1 MPGWV
6 PRWAARSAAG
16 LASLALPAAGLVVV
30 LAGFEAASRTD
41 LLPHRSFPPVTSIFA
56 ELGRISITGDYW
68 DAVGDTLRGWAVAML
83 LAFALAVPLGL
94 VIGATR
100 TGYLLARFTVDF
112 LRPIP
117 SVALIPLLVL
127 IYGTRP
133 ALKVTL
139 AVFGATFPLLFQAM
153 YAVRDV
159 DPVAKDTARSF
170 GLTPIQRLRW
180 VILPS
185 CVPFIVTGVRIAS
198 SIALILVVTGEYVVG
213 VEGVGKSVF
222 LAQSGAAYPRMY
234 AYVVTAGLLGLG
246 LDAGWQAGERWL
258 LSWHISQRQAD
269 AGSEAEAVAP

>member
-1 MPGWV
+1 MPEPERRKV
-6 PRWAARSAAG
+6 PPWLAG
-16 LASLALPAAGLVVV
+16 LLLPAGGLLVV
-30 LAGFEAASRTD
+30 LAAFEAASRTD

-56 ELGRISITGDYW
+56 ELGRVAVTGDYW
-68 DAVGDTLRGWAVAML
+68 QALGDTLRGWALAML
-83 LAFALAVPLGL
+83 LAFTIAVPLGL

-100 TGYLLARFTVDF
+100 LGYLLARFTVDF

-133 ALKVTL
+133 GLKITL

-159 DPVAKDTARSF
+159 DPVARDTARSC
-170 GLTPIQRLRW
+170 GLTGVQRLRW

-185 CVPFIVTGVRIAS
+185 CVPFVVTGVRIAS

-213 VEGVGKSVF
+213 VAGLGKSVF
-222 LAQSGAAYPRMY
+222 LAQSGAAYSRMY

-246 LDAGWQAGERWL
+246 LDTLLQWGERRL
-258 LSWHISQRQAD
+258 LFWHVSQRQE
-269 AGSEAEAVAP
+269 GR

>member
-1 MPGWV
+1 M
-6 PRWAARSAAG
+6 PRWLQR
-16 LASLALPAAGLVVV
+16 LALPAVGLVVV
-30 LAGFEAASRTD
+30 LGAFEAASRTD

-56 ELGRISITGDYW
+56 ELGRIAITGDYW
-68 DAVGDTLRGWAVAML
+68 DAVGDTLRGWALAML
-83 LAFALAVPLGL
+83 LAFAIAVPLGL

-100 TGYLLARFTVDF
+100 VGYLLARFTVDF

-133 ALKVTL
+133 ALKVAL

-170 GLTPIQRLRW
+170 GLTGPQRLRW

-185 CVPFIVTGVRIAS
+185 CVPFVVTGVRIAA
-198 SIALILVVTGEYVVG
+198 SIALILVVTGEYIVG
-213 VEGVGKSVF
+213 VDGVGKAVF
-222 LAQSGAAYPRMY
+222 MAQSGAAYSRMY

-246 LDAGWQAGERWL
+246 LNSVLQLGERLL
-258 LSWHISQRQAD
+258 LSWHVSQREE
-269 AGSEAEAVAP
+269 GR